1 MIWLIVPRVVAN
13 NSTESAISTGQQIA
27 DQFKTVRAYYTHNV
41 VSKVLK
47 SGAPKAGIDHKT
59 NAGLIPLPATMI

>member
-1 MIWLIVPRVVAN
+1 MPRVVAN
-13 NSTESAISTGQQIA
+13 DSTESAISTGQQIA

-47 SGAPKAGIDHKT
+47 SGAPKAGIDPRRT
-59 NAGLIPLPATMI
+59 PG